1 MYQQYNIGT
10 DLLSEGSETVF
21 NSSKTDFSLFY
32 RGIVVSVNDPLKLGR
47 ARIRIPSLHG
57 SNNQVPG
64 YIPDMSLPWATPAVW
79 SSSGNDMGT
88 FDPPVAGTRVFV
100 TFEGGLSQ
108 YPIYFGGIPTK
119 IGNTKYYKPDST
131 VMMGAAQ
138 EITTDDYNLDFVTGT
153 ERVPFKS
160 FKGATIIVDDF
171 DGHEYIKIIDQSGQT
186 LTMGNKGEALPR
198 RNGELGTSSE
208 AYIELT
214 NNRGEKIRITDGEV
228 FIDGD
233 TTIINSPNVLIPHYD
248 GGGGGHIDA
257 YTRAETDALLANK
270 SKVFFEQP
278 TIPYNKD
285 DIWYNGTTVY
295 RCINTRKNGRFS
307 IDDWELDTSF
317 MTPDQVRTELTELE
331 NKIELKMSSTYVTK
345 AYVDDKINYEIFIHS
360 SNGEIFKN
368 GVIDTVLTAYVRQG
382 NKDVSTKFTDSQF
395 IWSRVSE
402 DEAGDLVWN
411 RAHIGGSRH
420 ILVTSDD
427 VQAKATFN
435 CELVDDI
442 NTVNYVKSGLI
453 EIFDGYD
460 EPTSTGEWISMIR
473 TNAAIIPS
481 SGVTYNEKV
490 HGYKFTGS
498 GTSMQLHYPITFRE
512 GYTYEFVSELQ
523 SYDVIQNILCSPE
536 DNNDNIQNRISCA
549 VAGHLMLRKNG
560 YRMSIGDVK
569 VNRKAYVSMRFA
581 DEDNMEIYIN
591 GVYAG
596 RYIQSN
602 WDSTP
607 GMFNNI
613 GRYCNGYIHSI
624 RVYNRLL
631 TPQEI
636 KTNYNEDRNR
646 FE

>member
-21 NSSKTDFSLFY
+21 NNSKTDFSLFY

-64 YIPDMSLPWATPAVW
+64 YVPDQSLPWATPAVW

-138 EITTDDYNLDFVTGT
+138 EIKTDDYNLDFVTGT

-186 LTMGNKGEALPR
+186 LTMGNKGQALPR

-233 TTIINSPNVLIPHYD
+233 TTIINSKNVLIPHYK
-248 GGGGGHIDA
+248 GGGGGCDDA
-257 YTRAETDALLANK
+257 YTRDETDALLANK
-270 SKVFFEQP
+270 SRVFFEQP

-285 DIWYNGTTVY
+285 DIWYNGTSVY
-295 RCINTRKNGRFS
+295 RCINTKKNGRFS

-317 MTPDQVRTELTELE
+317 MTPDQVKTELE
-331 NKIELKMSSTYVTK
+331 TLENRIELKMSSTYVTP
-345 AYVDDKINYEIFIHS
+345 AYVDEKINYEVYIHS

-368 GVIDTVLTAYVRQG
+368 NVIDTVLTAYVRQG
-382 NKDVSTKFTDSQF
+382 NRDVSTKFNDNQF
-395 IWSRVSE
+395 IWSRVSDDKE
-402 DEAGDLVWN
+402 GDLNWN
-411 RAHIGGSRH
+411 RAHIGGSRR
-420 ILVTSDD
+420 VTITADD
-427 VQAKATFN
+427 VTAKATFN

-460 EPTSTGEWISMIR
+460 EPTSTGEWMSMIR
-473 TNAAIIPS
+473 TNSAIIPKT
-481 SGVTYNEKV
+481 GVTYNEKV

-498 GTSMQLHYPITFRE
+498 DKSMQLSYPISFRS
-512 GYTYEFVSELQ
+512 GYTYEFVTNLQ
-523 SYDVIQNILCSPE
+523 SYDVIQNILSSPE
-536 DNNDNIQNRISCA
+536 DDNDNIQNRISCA

-569 VNRKAYVSMRFA
+569 INRKAYVSMRFA

-602 WDSTP
+602 WDGTNSL
-607 GMFNNI
+607 FNNI

-624 RVYNRLL
+624 RVYNKLL

-636 KTNYNEDRNR
+636 KTNYDEDRKR